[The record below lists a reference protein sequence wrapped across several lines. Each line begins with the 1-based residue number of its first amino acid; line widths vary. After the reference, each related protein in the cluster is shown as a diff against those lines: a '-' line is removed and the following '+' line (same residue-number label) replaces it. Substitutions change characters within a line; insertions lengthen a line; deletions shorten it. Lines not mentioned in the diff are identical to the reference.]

1 MARMNMSLCELPF
14 EMHNISNLSGIC
26 DPSAPPSGGLP
37 HSIMTI
43 IQIFYGLIC
52 LLGLIG
58 IILHSKEICNSFIY
72 SFHNNYR
79 VESQQKK
86 ILHLFDD
93 LASSYFPILMS
104 RQPVKNLLEKVH
116 FQIFS

>member
-58 IILHSKEICNSFIY
+58 IILHSKTEKF
-72 SFHNNYR
+72 
-79 VESQQKK
+79 VTA
-86 ILHLFDD
+86 LTT
-93 LASSYFPILMS
+93 
-104 RQPVKNLLEKVH
+104 LLIIIIE
-116 FQIFS
+116 